1 MSYYADS
8 FTSVKTKI
16 WSGILAFLRSPWL
29 PVAIAAELW
38 AFSLQSFNLDAMQ
51 DWGLVSV
58 FPVTIIL
65 AYLLL
70 LISFA
75 SLFSRKNIANTVFF
89 AHVFLYI
96 LMMHGTPQFLYGTLR
111 YSWAWKHVGIIDY
124 IIRHQAINPDIDV
137 LPVYHNWPGF
147 FALNAMFTELAGFS
161 SAHIYAG
168 WGPVFFETL
177 FALSLFALFRL
188 FTTDRR
194 IQWLGVWL
202 FLLTN
207 WVGQDYFAPQAL
219 TYFLL
224 LCVLILTLTGFGV
237 EPEVFH
243 HKFITRFARMV
254 KFLRLPARFQ
264 NWAQN
269 LKPPPMHIFEANTVP
284 RWTLQIMVLVIFGV
298 IVSTHQLTPPM
309 GLFSAFL
316 LALFGVI
323 RWRVLPVW
331 MLLLIVLWLAFPAR
345 AYNNTVIGSTLES
358 FGKINQ
364 TVDSGFVDVAQVS
377 AGQAVVSWMGRGLSA
392 AIILLGGL
400 GAFWRLRKGYL
411 DLPALLLAAAPFLV
425 LFLNSYGGEAIFRV
439 FFFMLPYLAFLAAA
453 ALVPSHQSA
462 RNWFHSILIGGIS
475 LVFLIAFLFAYYG
488 KERQYSFTKL
498 EVEAAEY
505 LYSQAPPNALLV
517 EGSRNYPTLFLNYEN
532 FTYVAI
538 DREPKESVNKLLA
551 DPENVLYRW
560 LSDSRR
566 YSSSY
571 LIITRSQKLYTDEI
585 RDIPSGS
592 LDKIEA
598 ALRNSNKFEVVYSN
612 KDAVIFRVNRKYTDE

>member
-1 MSYYADS
+1 MLYSDS
-8 FTSVKTKI
+8 FTGIKTKI
-16 WSGILAFLRSPWL
+16 LPGLSAFLRSPWL
-29 PVAIAAELW
+29 LLALAAELW

-75 SLFSRKNIANTVFF
+75 SLFSRKNVTNLVFF
-89 AHVFLYI
+89 AHVFLYVV
-96 LMMHGTPQFLYGTLR
+96 MMHGTPQFLYGTLR

-124 IIRHQAINPDIDV
+124 IIRHQAINPNIEV

-207 WVGQDYFAPQAL
+207 WVGQDYFAPQAF

-224 LCVLILTLTGFGV
+224 IVVFILALTGFGV
-237 EPEVFH
+237 EPQIFH
-243 HKFITRFARMV
+243 EKFITRFARAA
-254 KFLRLPARFQ
+254 KFLRLPMRFQ
-264 NWAQN
+264 RWVLG
-269 LKPPPMHIFEANTVP
+269 LKPPPMHISEGKSASH
-284 RWTLQIMVLVIFGV
+284 WILKLMILLIFGV
-298 IVSTHQLTPPM
+298 IVSTHQLTPPI
-309 GLFSAFL
+309 GLFSALFL
-316 LALFGVI
+316 VLFGLV
-323 RWRVLPVW
+323 RWRVLPIW
-331 MLLLIVLWLAFPAR
+331 MLLLVVFWLVFPAR

-364 TVDSGFVDVAQVS
+364 TVDSGFVDVAQIS

-411 DLPALLLAAAPFLV
+411 DLPALLLAVAPFLV
-425 LFLNSYGGEAIFRV
+425 LFLNSYGGEALFRV

-453 ALVPSHQSA
+453 ALAPSRQTT
-462 RNWFHSILIGGIS
+462 RNWLHSVMIGGLS
-475 LVFLIAFLFAYYG
+475 LVFLVAFLFAYYG

-505 LYSQAPPNALLV
+505 LYSNASPNSLLV

-538 DREPKESVNKLLA
+538 DREPKESVDNLIA
-551 DPENVLYRW
+551 DPETVLYRW

-585 RDIPSGS
+585 RGIPSGS
-592 LDKIEA
+592 LEKVETI
-598 ALRNSNKFEVVYSN
+598 LRNSNMFEVVYSN
-612 KDAVIFRVNRKYTDE
+612 KDAVIFRVNRKYTNE

>member
-1 MSYYADS
+1 MLSCADAC
-8 FTSVKTKI
+8 TSIKTKFLPGI
-16 WSGILAFLRSPWL
+16 WFFVRSPWFL
-29 PVAIAAELW
+29 LALVAEFW
-38 AFSLQSFNLDAMQ
+38 AFSLHSFKLDAMQ
-51 DWGLVSV
+51 DWGLVSI

-75 SLFSRKNIANTVFF
+75 SLFSRKNVTNSIFF
-89 AHVFLYI
+89 AHIFLYI
-96 LMMHGTPQFLYGTLR
+96 IMMHGTPQFLYGTLR
-111 YSWAWKHVGIIDY
+111 YSWAWKHVGIVDY
-124 IIRHQAINPDIDV
+124 IIRHQAINPNIEV

-147 FALNAMFTELAGFS
+147 FALNAMFTELTGFS

-168 WGPVFFETL
+168 WAPVFFETL
-177 FALSLFALFRL
+177 FALGLFALFRL

-219 TYFLL
+219 TYFLFIT
-224 LCVLILTLTGFGV
+224 VLILTLSGFGV
-237 EPEVFH
+237 KPEVVH
-243 HKFITRFARMV
+243 EKLIARFASIA
-254 KFLRLPARFQ
+254 KFLRLPERFQ
-264 NWAQN
+264 RWVHKLQ
-269 LKPPPMHIFEANTVP
+269 PPPMHISEYNTTP
-284 RWTLQIMVLVIFGV
+284 RWVLKIIVLIIFGV

-309 GLFSAFL
+309 GLFSAL
-316 LALFGVI
+316 LLVFFGLA
-323 RWRVLPVW
+323 RWRALPVW
-331 MLLLIVLWLAFPAR
+331 MLLFILFWLLFPAR

-358 FGKINQ
+358 FGKINE
-364 TVDSGFVDVAQVS
+364 TVDSGFVNVAQVS
-377 AGQAVVSWMGRGLSA
+377 AGQVIVSWMGRGLSA

-400 GAFWRLRKGYL
+400 GAFWRLRKGFL
-411 DLPALLLAAAPFLV
+411 DLPAILLAAAPVFV
-425 LFLNSYGGEAIFRV
+425 LFLNSYGGEALFRV

-453 ALVPSHQSA
+453 ALVPSNPNA
-462 RNWFHSILIGGIS
+462 RNWFSSVLIGWIS
-475 LVFLIAFLFAYYG
+475 LAFLVAFLFAYYG
-488 KERQYSFTKL
+488 KERQYSFTRL

-505 LYSQAPPNALLV
+505 LYSHASPNSLLV

-538 DREPKESVNKLLA
+538 DREPKESVERLLS
-551 DPENVLYRW
+551 DPENTLYRW
-560 LSDSRR
+560 LSDTRR

-585 RDIPSGS
+585 REIPSGS
-592 LDKIEA
+592 LEKIET

-612 KDAVIFRVNRKYTDE
+612 QDAVIFRVNRKYENE